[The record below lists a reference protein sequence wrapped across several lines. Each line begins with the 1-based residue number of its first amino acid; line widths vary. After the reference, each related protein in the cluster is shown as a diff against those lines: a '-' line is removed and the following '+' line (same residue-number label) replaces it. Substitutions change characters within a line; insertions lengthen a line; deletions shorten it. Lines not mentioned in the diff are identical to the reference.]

1 MLLDRGSITF
11 ADAPFFCH
19 TSQGYI
25 LRQTFVEI
33 SVVAVVVNRMLTSD
47 KPNERTVEQFPFAR
61 SQYLYY
67 YMYIIIT
74 FIPIS
79 HAKTVRCSFVRCSLK

>member
-11 ADAPFFCH
+11 ADAPFYCH

-47 KPNERTVEQFPFAR
+47 KPNERTVEQFSFAR

-67 YMYIIIT
+67 YII
-74 FIPIS
+74 
-79 HAKTVRCSFVRCSLK
+79 